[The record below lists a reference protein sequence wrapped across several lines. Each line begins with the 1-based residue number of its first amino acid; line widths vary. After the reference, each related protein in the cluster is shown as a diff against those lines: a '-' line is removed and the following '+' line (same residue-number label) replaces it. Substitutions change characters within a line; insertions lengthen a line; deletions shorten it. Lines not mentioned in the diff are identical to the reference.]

1 MRIAI
6 LLTALVLAGC
16 GERVRD
22 DHFSNT
28 TETEQPV
35 PPAATEVAG
44 APVRVGEL
52 GSNFAACNAVGAT
65 RRVEAGAGLPVRNAP
80 FDGAEQ
86 VGEVAPGARFFVC
99 TTSHDQRW
107 SGIVWDEAS
116 GTLDARCGVSTPL
129 PRRQDYAGPCRSGW
143 VQSAFVRLV
152 AS

>member
-1 MRIAI
+1 MRVAI
-6 LLTALVLAGC
+6 LFTALVLAGC

-22 DHFSNT
+22 DHFSST
-28 TETEQPV
+28 ATETAQPV
-35 PPAATEVAG
+35 PAAPEVAG
-44 APVRVGEL
+44 TPVRVGEL

-65 RRVEAGAGLPVRNAP
+65 RRVAAGEGLTVRNAP

-116 GTLDARCGVSTPL
+116 GALDARCGVSAPL
-129 PRRQDYAGPCRSGW
+129 PGRQDYAGPCRSGW
-143 VQSAFVRLV
+143 VQSSSVRLV

>member
-1 MRIAI
+1 MRIPI
-6 LLTALVLAGC
+6 FLLTLALSGC

-28 TETEQPV
+28 VAETA
-35 PPAATEVAG
+35 PAAPVASAVAG
-44 APVRVGEL
+44 TPVRVGEL
-52 GSNFAACNAVGAT
+52 GSNFPACNAVGAT
-65 RRVEAGAGLPVRNAP
+65 RRVAAGAGLPVRNAP

-116 GTLDARCGVSTPL
+116 GMLEARCGVSAPL

>member
-22 DHFSNT
+22 DHFSKAP
-28 TETEQPV
+28 TESEQPV
-35 PPAATEVAG
+35 PTTPEVAG
-44 APVRVGEL
+44 TPVRVGEL
-52 GSNFAACNAVGAT
+52 GSNFPGCNAVGAT
-65 RRVEAGAGLPVRNAP
+65 RRVAAGAGLPVRNAP

-86 VGEVAPGARFFVC
+86 VGEVPPGARFFVC

-116 GTLDARCGVSTPL
+116 GMLDARCGVSAPL
-129 PRRQDYAGPCRSGW
+129 PRLSTTFEP
-143 VQSAFVRLV
+143 FL
-152 AS
+152 